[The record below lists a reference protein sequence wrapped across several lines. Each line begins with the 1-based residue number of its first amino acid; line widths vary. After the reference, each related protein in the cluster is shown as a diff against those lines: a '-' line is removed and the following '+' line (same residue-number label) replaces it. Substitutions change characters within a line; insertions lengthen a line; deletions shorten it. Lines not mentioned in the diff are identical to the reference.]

1 MSLIAAAHDDYDG
14 SGRRLSTQS
23 MPGTLDRRYC
33 RDQRAP
39 FDGTLLAKAADD
51 LSRSLQEGQT
61 TGVDH
66 PRTCSSSM
74 LRSSDV
80 VDSGVDSVDNLS
92 LNTSNLAGS
101 EVDVTP
107 RKSADI
113 SATGSTDVQNGD
125 VVESSSV
132 SSADADRKASRSRA
146 VAYRQWRSRS
156 DETKVS
162 GRRRKEDVGL
172 RRRLCRSLERRQ
184 SSSDVKHVRSDVMT
198 SPGGRDK
205 SGGDLS
211 CGGTVKKSDSF
222 DSGIDTKSEST
233 SPRTGG
239 TDDLV
244 DSGVNSR
251 PDAVSPPSSTFHDV
265 TPEVL
270 PLTAAEVEYDRRA
283 ARLVRC
289 LDDDDEAELR
299 EVLTSSASYRVPTCY
314 LRGVFDNVVRPLSSN
329 LAEVDHQY
337 CELSVTDDSSAAAD
351 ELKVNLYFQY

>member
-1 MSLIAAAHDDYDG
+1 MSLTAAAHDDYDG

-33 RDQRAP
+33 RDQRTP
-39 FDGTLLAKAADD
+39 FDGTLLAKAADN
-51 LSRSLQEGQT
+51 LSRSFQEGQT
-61 TGVDH
+61 TAVDLSAV
-66 PRTCSSSM
+66 CSSSM

-92 LNTSNLAGS
+92 LNTSNLAAS

-107 RKSADI
+107 RESADI
-113 SATGSTDVQNGD
+113 SATDSTDVQDGD
-125 VVESSSV
+125 VLESSSV
-132 SSADADRKASRSRA
+132 SAADGNRKASRSRA
-146 VAYRQWRSRS
+146 VASRQWRSHS
-156 DETKVS
+156 DETKGS
-162 GRRRKEDVGL
+162 RRRRKEDVGL
-172 RRRLCRSLERRQ
+172 RRRRCRSLERRQ
-184 SSSDVKHVRSDVMT
+184 SSDVKHLRSDVLT

-239 TDDLV
+239 TEDLV

-251 PDAVSPPSSTFHDV
+251 PDVVSPPSSTFHDV

-329 LAEVDHQY
+329 LAEVDHEY
-337 CELSVTDDSSAAAD
+337 CELSVTDGSSTAAN
-351 ELKVNLYFQY
+351 ELKVDLYFEY